1 MAANNGNFKII
12 REGIEK
18 HKYLPSG
25 KLTPKKKIARLIYLE
40 NPLQF
45 TSEEAVRNAIQK
57 ITGKAGK
64 HPNNYVADK
73 SLYEVE
79 DRPKTNP
86 YNLPESDEVV
96 FEPYFVKGKRIF
108 GIFDPHVPY
117 HNIPALSASIT
128 WNKRHEPDTVFF
140 GGDGI
145 DCHQL
150 SRFVRDPKKRSFA
163 LELDALGNLIYAL
176 REEFPNAKF
185 VYKEGNHEERYNTFL
200 YQKAGELHGV
210 PEFSLEALIRK
221 RCGDDIDYVGKK
233 RIVKAGDLNIIH
245 GHEFFGGGFSPVNI
259 ARGLFLKAKVSA
271 MQGHNHQTSEHTE
284 TDMNGRIT
292 TTWSVG
298 CLSELHPD
306 YMPLNKW
313 NHGFA
318 FVEVENDGN
327 FKVHN
332 KRIHKGEVL

>member
-1 MAANNGNFKII
+1 MRTSTGTFDMAREYRKKHGMDMPTRKLARIMYDDNKLVFTDVEHARAVLRII
-12 REGIEK
+12 EGK
-18 HKYLPSG
+18 SG
-25 KLTPKKKIARLIYLE
+25 KKMKEQIGHKE
-40 NPLQF
+40 F
-45 TSEEAVRNAIQK
+45 MMEEA
-57 ITGKAGK
+57 
-64 HPNNYVADK
+64 
-73 SLYEVE
+73 
-79 DRPKTNP
+79 RPLNP
-86 YNLPESDEVV
+86 YNLPESDETIY
-96 FEPYFVKGKRIF
+96 EPHYLTGKRIF
-108 GIFDPHVPY
+108 SMFDVHCPFHS
-117 HNIPALSASIT
+117 IPALTGAIT
-128 WNKRHEPDTVFF
+128 WTKPREPDTIFI

-163 LELDALGNLIYAL
+163 AELDAFGELIYAI
-176 REEFPNAKF
+176 RSEFPNAKL
-185 VYKEGNHEERYNTFL
+185 VYKVGNHEERYDAFL
-200 YQKAGELHGV
+200 YQKAGELQGI
-210 PEFSLEALIRK
+210 PEFSLEALIKR
-221 RCGDDIDYVGKK
+221 RCGDDIDYITNK

-245 GHEFFGGGFSPVNI
+245 GHEFYGGTFSPVNI

-318 FVEVENDGN
+318 FIEVEEDGN
-327 FKVHN
+327 FQVHN